1 MNPRLAE
8 TFTKSSTASSVEDAA
23 SSVLAWLRE
32 SHRFPQFLQKCP
44 SNSIASAGAEI
55 VERFLGWAQGFTF
68 DLVNNGS
75 EDAPAWVA
83 HWMYR
88 GSTFEGF
95 AQPPEHPDPEAARM
109 LACAAL
115 LRNDWCRSRLR

>member
-1 MNPRLAE
+1 MNSHSTE
-8 TFTKSSTASSVEDAA
+8 TFAALSTASAVETAA

-32 SHRFPQFLQKCP
+32 SHRFPQFLQKYP
-44 SNSIASAGAEI
+44 SHAIASAGAEI
-55 VERFLGWAQGFTF
+55 VECFLGWAQGFTF
-68 DLVNNGS
+68 DLVNDGTS
-75 EDAPAWVA
+75 DAPAWVA